1 MMPAE
6 EKSLRYVSRRYG
18 ERPALSG
25 AVQCSNCATRNICMP
40 KGLSAAEFAHIDAT
54 ICTSRK
60 VGRGDA
66 LYRAGDP
73 FQSIYTIKAGTFKTV
88 VTLRDGRDQI
98 TGFQLVGEPLGMDGI
113 STEQHICD
121 AIALEDSTL
130 CVIPLQKLE
139 SLCHDVKPMQR
150 HVHRWMCAEI
160 ARESAQLTL
169 LGSMTAEE
177 RVATFL
183 LNISQ
188 RLQLRGYSASEFNLR
203 MTREEIGSY
212 LGLKLET
219 ISRMLSRFQ
228 KDKRIDVQ
236 GRSIRL
242 LDIDGLQRLCSR
254 SEA

>member
-1 MMPAE
+1 MPIEA
-6 EKSLRYVSRRYG
+6 KVIHFSDQRPG
-18 ERPALSG
+18 ERPGLIG

-40 KGLSAAEFAHIDAT
+40 SGLSATEFAQIDAT

-60 VGRGDA
+60 VMRGEA
-66 LYRAGDP
+66 LYRSGDP

-88 VTLRDGRDQI
+88 VVLRDGREQI

-139 SLCHDVKPMQR
+139 SLCHEIKPMQR

-169 LGSMTAEE
+169 LGSMSAEE

-188 RLQLRGYSASEFNLR
+188 RLQARGYSASEFNLR
-203 MTREEIGSY
+203 MTREELGSY

-219 ISRMLSRFQ
+219 VSRMLSRFQ
-228 KDKRIDVQ
+228 KEHRIYVS
-236 GRSIRL
+236 GRLIRL
-242 LDIDGLQRLCSR
+242 LDIDGLQQLTTS
-254 SEA
+254 AAD